1 MERKGRAAGGKCH
14 RGVYCREMEDDFM
27 VMHRS
32 CSSSRLSIK
41 RSCAAQQDA
50 GKIEDGLVLKR
61 PMKGLRTGMRKVDA
75 N

>member
-1 MERKGRAAGGKCH
+1 MKVKRAERRKGH

-41 RSCAAQQDA
+41 RSCTAEEEV
-50 GKIEDGLVLKR
+50 GRDGHWLVLE
-61 PMKGLRTGMRKVDA
+61 GALEL
-75 N
+75 